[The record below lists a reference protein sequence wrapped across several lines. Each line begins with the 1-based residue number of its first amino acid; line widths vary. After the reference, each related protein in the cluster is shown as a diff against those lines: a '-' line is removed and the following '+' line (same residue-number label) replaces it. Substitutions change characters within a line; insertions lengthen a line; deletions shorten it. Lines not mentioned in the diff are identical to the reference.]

1 MLRVIPIKLIINK
14 HLKPRFKLNATNWNI
29 EFEVNKTKKNNT
41 NFNLF
46 FNKNSNEI
54 NKKVTQKI
62 MLVTFFI
69 TLFVI

>member
-46 FNKNSNEI
+46 LNKNSNEI

>member
-46 FNKNSNEI
+46 F
-54 NKKVTQKI
+54 
-62 MLVTFFI
+62 
-69 TLFVI
+69 